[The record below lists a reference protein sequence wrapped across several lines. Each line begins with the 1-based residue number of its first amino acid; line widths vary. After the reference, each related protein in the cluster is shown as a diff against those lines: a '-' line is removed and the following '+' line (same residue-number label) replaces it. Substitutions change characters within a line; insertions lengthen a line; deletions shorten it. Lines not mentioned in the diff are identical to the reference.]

1 VELASELQALD
12 IVLLDL
18 RALDTFGDFFII
30 MSAESHRHMR
40 ALKESLLLEIKK
52 TDLTSHHVE
61 GSAESGW
68 VLLDLGGIIINIFTS
83 TERDFYQLEQLWSDA
98 LEVVRV
104 L

>member
-52 TDLTSHHVE
+52 TD
-61 GSAESGW
+61 
-68 VLLDLGGIIINIFTS
+68 
-83 TERDFYQLEQLWSDA
+83 
-98 LEVVRV
+98 
-104 L
+104 

>member
-1 VELASELQALD
+1 MQALD

-18 RALDTFGDFFII
+18 RALDIFADFFII

-40 ALKESLLLEIKK
+40 ALKENFLLEIKK
-52 TDLTSHHVE
+52 ANFPSHHVE

-68 VLLDLGGIIINIFTS
+68 ILLDLGDIIVHIFTS

>member
-1 VELASELQALD
+1 MQALD

-18 RALDTFGDFFII
+18 RALDILADFFII

-40 ALKESLLLEIKK
+40 ALKEILILEIKK
-52 TDLTSHHVE
+52 ADLPSRHVE

-68 VLLDLGGIIINIFTS
+68 ILLDLGGIIVHIFAP

>member
-1 VELASELQALD
+1 MELASEMQALD

-18 RALDTFGDFFII
+18 RALDIFGDFFII
-30 MSAESHRHMR
+30 MSSESHRHMR
-40 ALKESLLLEIKK
+40 ALKEGLLLEIKK

-68 VLLDLGGIIINIFTS
+68 VLLDLGGIIIHIFTS